1 MNKFKLHIRSL
12 QYATDCAPTKCSDSQ
27 FHNFAVK
34 GKKESR
40 YELTLVGR
48 ILYLFMCPHL
58 VVNSGI
64 KLKDGI
70 SASPFVILCI
80 IIKLKYFTLFQG
92 NDVITAETILY
103 LAME

>member
-1 MNKFKLHIRSL
+1 MPLIVHLLNALIV
-12 QYATDCAPTKCSDSQ
+12 CSTI
-27 FHNFAVK
+27 FAVK

-40 YELTLVGR
+40 YELTLVDR

-80 IIKLKYFTLFQG
+80 IIKLKYFTLF
-92 NDVITAETILY
+92 
-103 LAME
+103 